1 LISHR
6 KEEVPVTYV
15 KWVANADR
23 HNDWT
28 SKLLLNDGTE
38 VTMGVPVDLKA
49 DVVKSLEAEGRV
61 FEKSSKD
68 ESDEYNAQP
77 EVIQPPGN
85 DVMGTAPVFVNSGPG
100 FNQTS
105 VIEDEAEDVPPAET
119 HKPAAKAP
127 ARGSSNS

>member
-1 LISHR
+1 
-6 KEEVPVTYV
+6 VAYV

-28 SKLLLNDGTE
+28 SELLLKDGTE
-38 VTMGVPVDLKA
+38 VRMGVPVDLKA
-49 DVVKSLEAEGRV
+49 EVVTDLESEGRI
-61 FEKSSKD
+61 FEKSSK
-68 ESDEYNAQP
+68 SDLEEYQARP

-105 VIEDEAEDVPPAET
+105 VLDDAEEEPSSSGQNP
-119 HKPAAKAP
+119 KPAVSGPKK
-127 ARGSSNS
+127 